1 VNINILAAVLRDE
14 VAEALIAE
22 KFDGAFVCHL
32 GTGDLKVKVLALVAS
47 NLHGYFT
54 SVGQK
59 VIDTRTRLFDG
70 TVDGLVA

>member
-1 VNINILAAVLRDE
+1 MNINILAAVLRDE

-47 NLHGYFT
+47 NLHGLALHQRWT
-54 SVGQK
+54 EGDRS
-59 VIDTRTRLFDG
+59 
-70 TVDGLVA
+70 